1 MKFKEI
7 FTKYKFFI
15 IIGSIIVA
23 LIIINLYP
31 YNEPANEE
39 AIESEVTVK
48 PKTTEK
54 ESLVK
59 VDIKGQVN
67 QPGVYE
73 LSSSSRVIDVINK
86 AEGFTPNAD
95 SSLINLSKKIKDE
108 MVIIVYSKDEVQ
120 KMKEDDEVTCECQ
133 SVNDACTEEELP
145 LLIENTSDE
154 TDTDNSQNKTSQKIS
169 LNQSS
174 LSELQ
179 TLNGIGEAKAQ
190 AIIDYRNENGP
201 FKTIDEI
208 KNVSGIGEALFDKI
222 KGDITT

>member
-120 KMKEDDEVTCECQ
+120 KMKEDDEVTCECP